1 MMQKLNNKQQ
11 RWLAVGLLVGIII
24 LLCAVIFIP
33 WYSAFKSTVDEF
45 DDLMFR
51 VKRYERVIA
60 SRDEVLREVEQG
72 REKVNALGYFYTQE
86 TSSLVAAELQKRIK
100 AIVQRAG
107 GDITSTQV
115 LPHKD
120 RDELLQITVKV
131 RLSGDMEMLRSLL
144 YDIEV
149 AKPLLTIE
157 EMNITP
163 KTSAFRRRNKAKKN
177 AQNDKVTVTL
187 QIAGYMRKEL

>member
-1 MMQKLNNKQQ
+1 MQKLNNKQQ

-33 WYSAFKSTVDEF
+33 WYSAFKSTTDEF

-60 SRDEVLREVEQG
+60 SRDEVLLEVEQG
-72 REKVNALGYFYTQE
+72 REEVNALGYFYAQE

-100 AIVQRAG
+100 SIVQRAG

-131 RLSGDMEMLRSLL
+131 KLSGDMEMLRSLL

-149 AKPLLTIE
+149 EKPLMSIE
-157 EMNITP
+157 EMSITP
-163 KTSAFRRRNKAKKN
+163 KTRGFSRRSKAKKK
-177 AQNDKVTVTL
+177 AQSDKVTVTL
-187 QIAGYMRKEL
+187 QIAGYMRKDL